1 MADTAARDPAIAG
14 ILKRPFAEQVA
25 FFRAKLA
32 RLVPTARWTDML
44 RAAHDKGF
52 MVAGAQSADLLADL
66 AAAVSRAVVEGV
78 GIDAFRRDFAAA
90 VAKAGWSY
98 TGDFNWRTRTIYRT
112 NIATSYAAGRLAQLR
127 AGGFAWYLYKHG
139 DSLVPRPQHLAWD
152 GLVLPSTHEF
162 WQAHYPPSAWGCSC
176 RVVGLR
182 DPEDARSLG
191 GDPAKPLPR
200 DWDTI
205 DPKTGA
211 PVGVGKGWDYV
222 PGDTVSDTVA
232 QMAAKTQQWD
242 YVLAKAYMQGVPDGV
257 RDRLAQAY
265 RALTSVANDTRLY
278 AQKILEG
285 RTNLDIPPYRTLGL
299 ATRDQ
304 VMRINA
310 AIDADVTAFDFSLDQ
325 YAPLHIFKEHGDP
338 KVETSRGQRAVVAGD
353 YARLPQIINDA
364 DRMSFDGGE
373 VLMEKTFGEERQVAV
388 FAPLGKRRTLVL
400 KSMRIYRKAPPR
412 STAWPFG
419 V

>member
-66 AAAVSRAVVEGV
+66 AAAVNRAVVQGI

-127 AGGFAWYLYKHG
+127 AGGFDWYLYKHG

-191 GDPAKPLPR
+191 GDPAKPLPP
-200 DWDTI
+200 DWNTI

-211 PVGVGKGWDYV
+211 PVGVGKGWDYA

-257 RDRLAQAY
+257 RDALAIAY
-265 RALTSVANDTRLY
+265 RNLPSVATAARLY
-278 AQKILEG
+278 AQRILDG
-285 RTNLDIPPYRTLGL
+285 RAHLEIPPYVTLGL
-299 ATRDQ
+299 ATSEQ
-304 VMRINA
+304 VATIA
-310 AIDADVTAFDFSLDQ
+310 AATGVDVTGF
-325 YAPLHIFKEHGDP
+325 
-338 KVETSRGQRAVVAGD
+338 D
-353 YARLPQIINDA
+353 YAVDRSTVGHVQRKHGTPDA
-364 DRMSFDGGE
+364 EAARG
-373 VLMEKTFGEERQVAV
+373 QVAV
-388 FAPLGKRRTLVL
+388 TATDYALLPALLNAPDWIEGGGLSDVGAPIVRAGKKIDGKLYVGVFEVRRG
-400 KSMRIYRKAPPR
+400 RKMLALLSFWIKGP
-412 STAWPFG
+412 
-419 V
+419 